1 MHLAAASRM
10 PRVTAPWRWRRT
22 ISIALAAK
30 PFAAGANNSA
40 PGSAAA
46 TETAED
52 SVVRAGTGVA
62 LQPGMTTD
70 HPAVVYWHRE
80 LPPLDGNV
88 LGEHVVEA
96 TSHRVPHT
104 LAHRDELWNECYR
117 DLMEATNRRIEQ
129 EVSRLSGR
137 YAHVLNETIDSRHD
151 DASGESWLRGR
162 FTYTLLG

>member
-1 MHLAAASRM
+1 
-10 PRVTAPWRWRRT
+10 
-22 ISIALAAK
+22 
-30 PFAAGANNSA
+30 
-40 PGSAAA
+40 
-46 TETAED
+46 
-52 SVVRAGTGVA
+52 
-62 LQPGMTTD
+62 MTTD